1 MKKFARIICVMLS
14 AVLCIS
20 LAACPKDP
28 NPDNPS
34 DNVNENVSLVFSVQE
49 LDNVFNPYFSTS
61 GYDSEIVGNTQVG
74 MLTSDREGNVY
85 CGVEQP
91 TVALDYSQIITYEG
105 KDYNP
110 NSKDPGAEKT
120 PDLGDNRPE
129 DISAEDYYTTYRFL
143 IKNGIKFSD
152 GKELTIKDVLFNL
165 YTFLDPAYS
174 GSSTIYS
181 TAIKGMNAYRTQTE
195 DADANTS
202 SQLNRTMQAK
212 AEARLK
218 EIRNAF
224 HTNDETRKV
233 QREYFDSNPEE
244 KNKMLADAAKVR
256 LLFWEE
262 LNNDWKNAEASAN
275 AEKKDEDLGFEDTWE
290 FFLYNEGI
298 ISVTFDSNG
307 KVKRYD
313 HDDPA
318 GEYKKG
324 DKMIVYGES
333 KSWNHDKDD
342 LIARVYNTFLGVL
355 PVEDRVVNGKN
366 VTDIITDDRGKA
378 TGSKLEAQGKDVY
391 YNAIYNSA
399 NCISNMFSIVTYW
412 GTRSTATD
420 EFVAEEKSKYFEE
433 KGSSIDRISGI
444 TVEKLT
450 AGQTFEGVNGSHTI
464 TEDQYVLQIQIDKV
478 DPKAIWNFGFT
489 VAPMHYYSNAE
500 NSDTYKAKGASID
513 YRSFN
518 YPGVDGYDSSK
529 AISVGRPFGDKTY
542 FDEVLKASNI
552 IALPMGAGIYKASN
566 VGGGNATTFNEFC
579 DNNVVYFARN
589 DYFYTTSGE
598 KAASSAESSIC
609 NAKIRRIRYK
619 IISATKLLDS
629 IITGEVHYGDPSAT
643 AQNLTTINANDKL
656 GKVQVWNNGYGYI
669 GINATYVP
677 DLNVRKAIMYAMD
690 TTLIKAY
697 YPQNTAEII
706 FRPMSTCSWA
716 YPKSAKQPYYY
727 PEDIEYTGDS
737 KGSTFDNKVGDIIET
752 LMTSGAYKYTGF
764 DAKTGTGVWQRSL
777 DDGTTHKCEYTFT
790 IAGATD
796 DHPAFTT
803 MKKAAEIL
811 NKHGFKVTVKND
823 AQALSKLAAGKL
835 TVWAAA
841 WSSTIDPD
849 MYQVYH
855 MDSAATS
862 VKNWGYPDIL
872 NSTERTYK
880 EQRAIVE
887 ELSEKITEARSMLDQ
902 AQRAAIYSEALDL
915 VMELAVELP
924 TYQRK
929 NLYVFRNDVIDEST
943 LNMNAT
949 PYSGPLARMWEVSMV
964 GGK

>member
-20 LAACPKDP
+20 LAACPSDGP
-28 NPDNPS
+28 NPD
-34 DNVNENVSLVFSVQE
+34 DNVNETSSLVFSVQE

-74 MLTSDREGNVY
+74 MLTSDRDGQVY
-85 CGVEQP
+85 CGPQQP
-91 TVALDYSQIITYEG
+91 TVAMDYSQIITYDGVE
-105 KDYNP
+105 YNP
-110 NSKDPGAEKT
+110 NSKDPNAVKT
-120 PDLGDNRPE
+120 PDLGDNKPE

-152 GKELTIKDVLFNL
+152 GQELTIKDVLFNL

-181 TAIKGMNAYRTQTE
+181 TAIKGMNAYRTQTP

-202 SQLNRTMQAK
+202 SQLNRTMQAN

-224 HTNDETRKV
+224 HTNDETRNV

-244 KNKMLADAAKVR
+244 KKAMLADAAKVR
-256 LLFWEE
+256 LLFWDEI
-262 LNNDWKNAEASAN
+262 NNDWKNADAQAN
-275 AEKKDEDLGFEDTWE
+275 ADKLDEDLGFTEAWE

-318 GEYKKG
+318 GLYKKG
-324 DKMIVYGES
+324 DKMIEYGDT

-342 LIARVYNTFLGVL
+342 LIARVYNTFIGVL
-355 PVEDRVVNGKN
+355 PVDQRVVNGKN
-366 VTDIITDDRGKA
+366 VTDLVIDERGKA
-378 TGSKLEAQGKDVY
+378 VKSKLEEQGLDAY
-391 YNAIYNSA
+391 YNAIYNSS
-399 NCISNMFSIVTYW
+399 NCISNMFNIVTYW
-412 GTRSTATD
+412 GTRGTATD
-420 EFVAEEKSKYFEE
+420 DFVAEEKSKYFA
-433 KGSSIDRISGI
+433 KQGTGIDTISGI

-450 AGQTFEGVNGSHTI
+450 AGSKFVGVNGEHEI
-464 TEDQYVLQIQIDKV
+464 TEDQYVLQIQIERV

-500 NSDTYKAKGASID
+500 NSDTYRANGASVD

-529 AISVGRPFGDKTY
+529 DISVGRPFGDKTY

-552 IALPMGAGIYKASN
+552 ISLPMGAGIYKASN
-566 VGGGNATTFNEFC
+566 VGAGTAASFKEFC
-579 DNNVVYFARN
+579 DDNIVYFTRN

-598 KAASSAESSIC
+598 KATPENSSIC
-609 NAKIRRIRYK
+609 NAKIKNVRYK

-629 IITGEVHYGDPSAT
+629 IINGEVHYGDPSAT
-643 AQNLTTINANDKL
+643 AQNVATVNANSKL
-656 GKVQVWNNGYGYI
+656 GKVDVWNNGHGYI

-690 TTLIKAY
+690 TTLISSY
-697 YPQNTAEII
+697 YPANTAELI

-716 YPKSAKQPYYY
+716 YPKSATKPYYY
-727 PEDIEYTGDS
+727 PEDLEYTG
-737 KGSTFDNKVGDIIET
+737 GSQGDTFDNKVGDIIET
-752 LMTSGAYKYTGF
+752 LMTSGAYRYSGF
-764 DAKTGTGVWQRSL
+764 NGKTGVWQRTL
-777 DDGTTHKCEYTFT
+777 DDGTTHRCKYTFT

-811 NKHGFKVTVKND
+811 NKHGFDVTVKTD

-872 NSTERTYK
+872 NGTERTYK
-880 EQRAIVE
+880 EQKAIVQ
-887 ELSEKITEARSMLDQ
+887 ELSDKITEARSMLDQ
-902 AQRAAIYSEALDL
+902 NERAAIYEEALDL
-915 VMELAVELP
+915 VMDLAVELP

-929 NLYVFRNDVIDEST
+929 NLYVYRNDIIDTNT
-943 LNMNAT
+943 LNLAAT